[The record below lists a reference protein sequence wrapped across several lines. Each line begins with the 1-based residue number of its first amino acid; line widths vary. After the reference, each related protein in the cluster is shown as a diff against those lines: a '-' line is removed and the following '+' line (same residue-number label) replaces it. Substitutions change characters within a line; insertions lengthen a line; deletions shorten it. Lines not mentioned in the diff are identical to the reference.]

1 VSRKQR
7 IETVKR
13 IMDERRQ
20 DASRALAHRRRLLDE
35 ARQRMAEL
43 VGYRDEYASKMAE
56 SASGFGVQLQDSW
69 RFMARLN
76 SAIDEHRTRIE
87 QHSLAVEQSLRRW
100 CETQSDVAV
109 IEKVIERLGTMERR
123 VQERGEQRLLD
134 ESARVRLLSRFGEEA

>member
-1 VSRKQR
+1 
-7 IETVKR
+7 
-13 IMDERRQ
+13 
-20 DASRALAHRRRLLDE
+20 
-35 ARQRMAEL
+35 MAEL

-109 IEKVIERLGTMERR
+109 IDKVIERLGTMERR